1 MKLNHPSRKRVLVT
15 GGAGYIG
22 SHCCKALAEAG
33 FCPVVLDN
41 LVYGHEAAVR
51 WGPLIK
57 GELADR
63 ALLDA
68 VIAEHRPVAA
78 IHFAAYAYVGESV
91 ENPGKYYA
99 NNVAAAISLLE
110 ALRDSGIKAIVFSS
124 TCATYG
130 VPVNVPIQEEAAQRP
145 INPYGRSKL
154 MVEHILE
161 DFDTAHGLK
170 AIALR
175 YFNAAGADPAGE
187 LGESHNPE
195 THLIPLALA
204 AAAGNGPVLTVFG
217 DDYLTP
223 DRTCIRDYI
232 HVTDLAEA
240 HVLALERLLAGGN
253 SDRINLGTGAGVSVR
268 EMLAAIERV
277 TGHHVPHSFG
287 PRRTGDPPELVA
299 DPAHAR
305 TALGWTPRHSNL
317 ETIVATAWAWQQSG
331 GHA

>member
-1 MKLNHPSRKRVLVT
+1 MRVLVT

-33 FCPVVLDN
+33 YSPVVLDN

-232 HVTDLAEA
+232 HVTDLADA

-305 TALGWTPRHSNL
+305 TALGWTPRHSDL